1 MTPND
6 DLARW
11 GEPPASEAELA
22 LAHLL
27 ANLLECRESTERLP
41 DAHLCEASRE
51 LLEASAWLDQMVTT
65 VIEHSGLAE
74 NLPCPAGTG
83 GPARPAA
90 NAVDLRL
97 RVQRRVAPGSYVL
110 VGSTHPAPTT
120 LRDLKRIP
128 DDPDRVALRTGD
140 RVKLEVVCDRDGYL
154 TVFNV
159 GPQGAFNL
167 LWPDDLAQVAPQ
179 PARLPLRVAS
189 VVLTPPA
196 GQERLYA
203 VWSRVPLSRD
213 RLAGLAHP
221 GVTVRDMQ
229 RVQDVVQELRPEDW
243 HAVLLVLEHVS
254 G

>member
-27 ANLLECRESTERLP
+27 ADLLERKGPTQPLP
-41 DAHLCEASRE
+41 EAGRD
-51 LLEASAWLDQMVTT
+51 LLETSSWLDLLVTT
-65 VIEHSGLAE
+65 VLEHSGLADE
-74 NLPCPAGTG
+74 LSYPAGPG
-83 GPARPAA
+83 GPARQPQP
-90 NAVDLRL
+90 AVDLRL
-97 RVQRRVAPGSYVL
+97 RVQRQFAPGSYVL
-110 VGSTHPAPTT
+110 VASTHPQPTT
-120 LRDLKRIP
+120 LRDLKRMP

-140 RVKLEVVCDRDGYL
+140 RVKVEVLADRDGYL

-159 GPQGAFNL
+159 GPHGTLNL
-167 LWPDDLAQVAPQ
+167 LWPDDPARAVPQ
-179 PARLPLRVAS
+179 PAGVPLQVAS

-203 VWSRVPLSRD
+203 VWSRVPLARE
-213 RLAGLAHP
+213 RLAGLSQP
-221 GVTVRDMQ
+221 GVATRDMK
-229 RVQDVVQELRPEDW
+229 RVQEAVDELRPEDW
-243 HAVLLVLEHVS
+243 HAVLLVLEHV